1 MTKSKFTITNL
12 AELEREELRVR
23 KRLKK
28 NEIELQKRIK
38 QLPEEL
44 IVTGLSRIISGI
56 AKGTVLNSIL
66 KIARKLGKDVLDN
79 FLKRDVSEPS

>member
-79 FLKRDVSEPS
+79 FLKRDVSETS

>member
-1 MTKSKFTITNL
+1 MTKSKFTIHNL

-79 FLKRDVSEPS
+79 FLKRDVSETS

>member
-1 MTKSKFTITNL
+1 MTKSKLSITNL
-12 AELEREELRVR
+12 AELERAELRVR

-28 NEIELQKRIK
+28 NEVELQKRIK
-38 QLPEEL
+38 QLPEEI

-56 AKGTVLNSIL
+56 AKGAVLNSLL

-79 FLKRDVSEPS
+79 FFKRDVSEPS

>member
-1 MTKSKFTITNL
+1 MTKSKLSITNL
-12 AELEREELRVR
+12 AELERAELRVR

-28 NEIELQKRIK
+28 NEVELQNRVK

-56 AKGTVLNSIL
+56 AKGTVLNSLI
-66 KIARKLGKDVLDN
+66 KIARKFGKDVLDN
-79 FLKRDVSEPS
+79 FLKKDE

>member
-1 MTKSKFTITNL
+1 MTKSKLSITNL
-12 AELEREELRVR
+12 AELEREEIRVR

-28 NEIELQKRIK
+28 NEVELQNRVK

-44 IVTGLSRIISGI
+44 IVTGLSRIIGGI
-56 AKGTVLNSIL
+56 AKGTVLNTLI

-79 FLKRDVSEPS
+79 FLKRDE

>member
-56 AKGTVLNSIL
+56 AKGTVLNSLL